1 MKHFLLFVALIL
13 SVSTLSAQA
22 PEGGFMN
29 FPGIPEATPSPL
41 ATSLDFREATLTPV
55 AEGTVEVIK
64 NVVYAERDGMEL
76 HTHILYPKNAKG
88 ALPCIIYIPG
98 SAWFKQNID
107 MSIPNMERFAAR
119 GYVIALVEYR
129 PSTVAHFPAQAED
142 AKTATRFMRK
152 NAKKYHVDTNNVFA
166 WGDSSGGHTAL
177 LLGYTSGEKDLDTD
191 VYKKY
196 SDRVNAVV
204 DYYGPADLVTIA
216 QSNNILNP
224 DPKTSPEAVLIGSPI
239 ADNIPEARRASP
251 VDYATADVPPT
262 IVAHGN
268 KDFVV
273 PMSQSNEMAE
283 ALDKAGANYVYYCL
297 LGGGHGSRE
306 FWTDPM
312 FDIVDSFFQSHLK
325 K

>member
-1 MKHFLLFVALIL
+1 MKNLLLCCALLL
-13 SVSTLSAQA
+13 SVGNLAAQ
-22 PEGGFMN
+22 PPQGGFN
-29 FPGIPEATPSPL
+29 FPDIPEATPSPL
-41 ATSLDFREATLTPV
+41 AESLDFREAELTPI
-55 AEGTVEVIK
+55 AEGAVEVIK

-76 HTHILYPKNAKG
+76 HTHIIYPKNAVG
-88 ALPCIIYIPG
+88 SLPCIIYVPG

-107 MSIPNMERFAAR
+107 MSLPNMERFAAR
-119 GYVIALVEYR
+119 GYVVALVEYR

-152 NAKKYHVDTNNVFA
+152 NAERYHVDTDNVFA

-177 LLGYTSGEKDLDTD
+177 LLGYTSGVQSLDTD
-191 VYKKY
+191 LYGDY
-196 SDRVNAVV
+196 SDKVNAVV

-216 QSNNILNP
+216 AVPNVLNP

-251 VDYATADVPPT
+251 VDYATAHVPPT
-262 IVAHGN
+262 LVAHGN

-283 ALDKAGANYVYYCL
+283 ALDKARANYVYYCL

-312 FDIVDSFFQSHLK
+312 FDIVDAFLQSHLNK
-325 K
+325 